1 MCVYGGGGGGHAWVC
16 ACVSV
21 YGGGEGGMHGDE
33 VCVGVLLVCAWCMA
47 VMVMLSPPSGE
58 LC

>member
-1 MCVYGGGGGGHAWVC
+1 MC

-21 YGGGEGGMHGDE
+21 YGGEGGMHGDVYE
-33 VCVGVLLVCAWCMA
+33 VCVGVLLVCAWCMT